1 MTTRNQK
8 VLTQIYPVSS
18 GYIYFILSVYFFKVS
33 WTFHWPF
40 RNSFSESNTHTHTHT
55 HTKTRKVI
63 ELPLKL
69 RLWGSH
75 LFYVDLGD
83 WVIACIRV
91 ASFVTTSALTDP
103 ESHADRALMEFLADP
118 FDVTWAMWILFP
130 ASALI
135 HYKYTINGCWSRAL
149 CTIEGKVPP
158 IAAVVAV
165 TDTEIAIPED
175 SQGCIVRC
183 FLENT
188 FLWND

>member
-1 MTTRNQK
+1 MN
-8 VLTQIYPVSS
+8 L
-18 GYIYFILSVYFFKVS
+18 
-33 WTFHWPF
+33 
-40 RNSFSESNTHTHTHT
+40 T
-55 HTKTRKVI
+55 HTKKYGKVI
-63 ELPLKL
+63 ELLLQL

-83 WVIACIRV
+83 WVPACIRV

-103 ESHADRALMEFLADP
+103 ESHADRALTELLADS

-130 ASALI
+130 ASAMSQI
-135 HYKYTINGCWSRAL
+135 KYTINGCRSRAF

-158 IAAVVAV
+158 MATVVAV

-175 SQGCIVRC
+175 TQGCIVRC

-188 FLWND
+188 FLWKD